1 MGMFDFI
8 PIWLALIFVALG
20 LFGFLGLR
28 FAKRVNKNLNLFG
41 IPTVWLEI
49 TFLVI
54 GILAVGGIGNVIS
67 ETQGLFSGATASIGG
82 VSTGAGVV
90 SASQLDCTYDAGYGS
105 GWTNTSALRTSTG
118 NNKEVFIDLDE
129 SLNGVSET
137 AGSVEASINVTCAR
151 ATIGEDEA
159 FKLVAGTTNYLSEND
174 VSTANTY
181 NIVELVNTPT
191 NIWTEAYQREVY
203 LSTSTAGLSTSA
215 GDREEVNLAFAEATV
230 EDAVTITVEADL
242 QSYAQLNNQTTKD
255 VAVYQRTDSGD
266 RLVFTIHLHKVP

>member
-67 ETQGLFSGATASIGG
+67 ETQGLFS
-82 VSTGAGVV
+82 
-90 SASQLDCTYDAGYGS
+90 
-105 GWTNTSALRTSTG
+105 
-118 NNKEVFIDLDE
+118 
-129 SLNGVSET
+129 GVSET